1 MHALIVAAGFG
12 SRLREVSPSK
22 PLTPVAGVPL
32 IERVIAAARDGGAT
46 AFTVVTGHEG
56 ERLERHLALAA
67 PRLGVPVACVRTA
80 DWSRPNGFSVLT
92 GADAIGPQ
100 RHLLMMADH
109 LFDPALVA
117 TTIAAPAAPLVLAV
131 DRRLDNPLVDMDDV
145 TRVRTDIPDSPDA
158 AIVAIGKHLPD
169 YDCFDCGVFA
179 VDGRFHDA
187 LRASLAAGGAGS
199 ISAGVEA
206 LAATGGART
215 VDVGDCWW
223 LDVDD
228 PRALDQAEAAL
239 AAGTPVL
246 AA

>member
-1 MHALIVAAGFG
+1 MHAVIVAAGYG
-12 SRLREVSPSK
+12 SRLRAVSPSK

-32 IERVIAAARDGGAT
+32 IDRVILAARDGGAS

-56 ERLERHLALAA
+56 EALEAHLAQTARTY
-67 PRLGVPVACVRTA
+67 RLPITCVRTD
-80 DWSRPNGFSVLT
+80 DWSRPNGHSVLT
-92 GADAIGPQ
+92 GADRVGPE

-117 TTIAAPAAPLVLAV
+117 RVIASAPAALVLGV
-131 DRRLDNPLVDMDDV
+131 DRRLSNPLVDLDDV
-145 TRVRTDIPDSPDA
+145 TRVRSDGER
-158 AIVAIGKHLPD
+158 IVSIGKHLPD
-169 YDCFDCGVFA
+169 YDCYDTGVFA

-187 LRASLAAGGAGS
+187 LRRSIAGGGAGS

-206 LAATGGART
+206 LAGSGEARV
-215 VDVGDCWW
+215 VDVGDAWW

-228 PRALDQAEAAL
+228 PRALAQAKDAL
-239 AAGTPVL
+239 AAGAHGL

>member
-12 SRLREVSPSK
+12 SRLRAVSPSK

-32 IERVIAAARDGGAT
+32 IERVIHAAHDGGAT
-46 AFTVVTGHEG
+46 AFTVVTGYEAEG
-56 ERLERHLALAA
+56 LERHLAAAA
-67 PRLGVPVACVRTA
+67 PRLGVPVRCVRTA
-80 DWSRPNGFSVLT
+80 DWTRPNGHSVLT
-92 GADAIGPQ
+92 GADAIGAQ

-109 LFDPALVA
+109 LVEPALVA
-117 TTIAAPAAPLVLAV
+117 ALVAAPDAPLTLGI

-145 TRVRTDIPDSPDA
+145 TRVRTDA
-158 AIVAIGKHLPD
+158 GGRIVAIGKHLAD
-169 YDCFDCGVFA
+169 YDCFDTGVFA

-187 LRASLAAGGAGS
+187 LRGSIAAGGAGS

-206 LAATGGART
+206 LAATGGAHT
-215 VDVGDCWW
+215 VDVGASWW

-239 AAGTPVL
+239 AHGI
-246 AA
+246 AAE

>member
-12 SRLREVSPSK
+12 SRLRAVSPSK

-32 IERVIAAARDGGAT
+32 IERVILAAYDGGAT

-56 ERLERHLALAA
+56 DAIERAMAVAA
-67 PRLGVPVACVRTA
+67 QKHCLSIRCVRTE
-80 DWSRPNGFSVLT
+80 DWSRPNGLSVLT
-92 GADAIGPQ
+92 GADAIGPE

-109 LFDPALVA
+109 LFDPEVVA
-117 TTIAAPAAPLVLAV
+117 TVIAAPADALVLGI
-131 DRRLDNPLVDMDDV
+131 DRRLDNPLVDLDDV
-145 TRVRTDIPDSPDA
+145 TRVRTDADGR
-158 AIVAIGKHLPD
+158 IVAIGKHLPD

-187 LRASLAAGGAGS
+187 LRASVAAGGAGS

-206 LAATGGART
+206 LAAIGGARV
-215 VDVGDCWW
+215 VDIGDAWW

-239 AAGTPVL
+239 ALTM
-246 AA
+246 AAE

>member
-1 MHALIVAAGFG
+1 M
-12 SRLREVSPSK
+12 
-22 PLTPVAGVPL
+22 PL
-32 IERVIAAARDGGAT
+32 IERVIRAAHDGGAT

-56 ERLERHLALAA
+56 DRLEQHLLRAA
-67 PRLGVPVACVRTA
+67 ARLNVPVACVRTG
-80 DWSRPNGFSVLT
+80 DWSRPNGFSILT

-117 TTIAAPAAPLVLAV
+117 TVVAAPAAPLVLGI

-145 TRVRTDIPDSPDA
+145 TRVRTQGDR
-158 AIVAIGKHLPD
+158 IVAIGKHLPD

-179 VDGRFHDA
+179 VDGGFHDA
-187 LRASLAAGGAGS
+187 LRASVAAGGAGS

-206 LAATGGART
+206 LAATGGAR
-215 VDVGDCWW
+215 VADIGDAWW

-228 PRALDQAEAAL
+228 PRALEQAEQALAL
-239 AAGTPVL
+239 AA
-246 AA
+246 